1 MPSFLDDPQEHGLAL
16 RGQYDGESRCQHCAA
31 SLRRLSRQAPR
42 AAFPLVRNMPDLQ
55 PATFPGLPVVTFF
68 SPPDQVRPARLGRHL
83 GGAGEPCL
91 QVAVGNV
98 PGSAAHRSGNIQ
110 SLSCQDGAWF
120 LSRGN
125 GVLFPQACQGRKGE
139 LGRDR
144 GSAPG
149 ISTAAVAGPLQMAQ
163 GVMPPTAGPQGP
175 SGAASFLTRAAQKL
189 SLSSKRKKHHSQDP
203 SALTTNFSAVLR
215 RAPPPMPPCLLRAR
229 SKVKE
234 NPGMGKVKVMVRVC
248 PAQQPRGAPQCSSFL
263 KADPRKKQLTL
274 CDPSGP
280 GPERAPASAP
290 KTFAFDAVFTQDAS
304 QAEVCAGT
312 VAEVLQSVV
321 NGADG
326 CVFCFG
332 HVGLGKTYTM
342 MGSDSSSHTLGVAPC
357 AISWLYRLVEEHR
370 ERTGRRDENL
380 RDLLRAAS
388 GNSHAPALYL
398 NEDPVCGSQLHNQS
412 ELGAASPEQAASL
425 LDEALAARSSSRDSQ
440 EEDRRYS
447 HMLFTLHLYQQ
458 HLDQGQGAALS
469 GRRSRLHLID
479 LGSCE
484 PITSKGHRGGGSHR
498 LTLSALGN
506 VILALTSGA
515 KNVPYRDS
523 KLTMLL
529 RESLGNINCRT
540 TMIAH
545 VSESAAD
552 YAETLSTIQQASRVH
567 RMRKKK
573 SKHTSGSAGGDTTWD
588 EAPRPGDLSTQPCDA
603 VIYVGPGGASV
614 CEHIL
619 GVSETP
625 PTSVPII
632 PSLDRKRMRDGH
644 HSDGDHFK
652 CNTFAEL
659 QEWLDCV
666 GSGEGGR
673 GSAQAP
679 GAVGGAAKPTDR
691 VSLSIQTA
699 TPSPKSGSSHK
710 RPSHSTLATYPA
722 ASTCPVSAT
731 DCYKWPDPTPE
742 SLGGAG
748 EDMEKASFCDRRPG
762 VFIQSGSLGKSHS
775 LKSAAPPSQQEA
787 PQRHLRTSEGN
798 LACRAPPVGMS
809 HQGEPRSTSSPG
821 SHAHSGASGEMRPP
835 RGQHFD
841 RDVLTTTVTLQRPVE
856 LNGEDE
862 LVFTL
867 VEELSVGGLVDDVT
881 RFHTNH
887 HHSPQPTPINPSR
900 VAIVSSINDEFDAY
914 TSQTS
919 LSGLDSER
927 GQSQNTRLEVPVLPD
942 FPAMLHEVSSL
953 KKGTPMSS
961 NNGTSVSCNKLSPG
975 KYPPAFE
982 STKAPSRVY
991 KNVKANSLNTFPCP
1005 QTPQACSTLPRN
1017 IKPTSSIAQSN
1028 SSSYEQLRPKGKSVD
1043 PWQRTNSQS
1052 DCRAVES
1059 GSSGRVSRNGTRRPG
1074 GYSNSVP
1081 RPPKPL
1087 GNPQRVV
1094 DGCERSHE
1102 APRKMPML
1110 RRGAT
1115 TLGIVPVIHS
1125 STYAKQNQDG
1135 LLATGS
1141 LKFSSSGKKASGL
1154 SGASPKPWG
1163 TTPTPTSPIQ
1173 RANLDPKARND
1184 FSPSALKSAEC
1195 GASALEME
1203 FDMRFR
1209 GYSSGHRTSSLK
1221 ADSSSGK
1228 SKSGL
1233 KSRKPK
1239 GNAGQCYSS
1248 LTSLE
1253 RSDSLTSVG
1262 SKLGLSR
1269 ENSDASLGSR
1279 GRSSRQGSKPGSPAS
1294 ASTSS
1299 SPCTTPRTAA
1309 KQGQVPGSVAPN
1321 GNQGRI
1327 TFSGSFQPHGSS
1339 TVCAV
1344 APAPR
1349 NVSLPP
1355 ITLPPSPLGA
1365 SGKPERGTFLG
1376 TKQATRVTNSRVSEL
1391 ATGRTGKHLRF
1402 SEDTDGPGDVIE
1414 DETLPPM
1421 PPSPYSKVTAPRRP
1435 SRYSSGHCSDNSS
1448 VLSGELPPAMGRTAL
1463 FYHSGGSSGY
1473 ESMIRDS
1480 EATGSTSTTS
1490 TSTSSARDSLSESGG
1505 ASSSC
1510 RTRVSRSPKKRANG
1524 YPRRRLVPAPMPE
1537 ASPLGK
1543 KAPPMGQWVDLL
1555 PLPGTLKEPFEI
1567 KVYEIDNVGHPQQQ
1581 RPGGTS
1587 ERPFQDIEKGLL
1599 FFNARQKML
1608 ERRQQQ
1614 IRDLRVKH
1622 ERLKGELEEV
1632 KNRLM
1637 LDPRKWIGEFE
1648 VDPDLDKESQEY
1660 LEALA
1665 QVTGELEYCVNL
1677 CKSRVMME
1685 TCFDIEVNS
1694 RAQGGFRELQV

>member
-1 MPSFLDDPQEHGLAL
+1 M
-16 RGQYDGESRCQHCAA
+16 
-31 SLRRLSRQAPR
+31 
-42 AAFPLVRNMPDLQ
+42 
-55 PATFPGLPVVTFF
+55 
-68 SPPDQVRPARLGRHL
+68 
-83 GGAGEPCL
+83 
-91 QVAVGNV
+91 
-98 PGSAAHRSGNIQ
+98 I
-110 SLSCQDGAWF
+110 
-120 LSRGN
+120 
-125 GVLFPQACQGRKGE
+125 LF
-139 LGRDR
+139 
-144 GSAPG
+144 
-149 ISTAAVAGPLQMAQ
+149 
-163 GVMPPTAGPQGP
+163 
-175 SGAASFLTRAAQKL
+175 QKL
-189 SLSSKRKKHHSQDP
+189 DQ
-203 SALTTNFSAVLR
+203 T
-215 RAPPPMPPCLLRAR
+215 
-229 SKVKE
+229 
-234 NPGMGKVKVMVRVC
+234 
-248 PAQQPRGAPQCSSFL
+248 
-263 KADPRKKQLTL
+263 
-274 CDPSGP
+274 
-280 GPERAPASAP
+280 
-290 KTFAFDAVFTQDAS
+290 
-304 QAEVCAGT
+304 
-312 VAEVLQSVV
+312 
-321 NGADG
+321 
-326 CVFCFG
+326 
-332 HVGLGKTYTM
+332 HV
-342 MGSDSSSHTLGVAPC
+342 
-357 AISWLYRLVEEHR
+357 
-370 ERTGRRDENL
+370 
-380 RDLLRAAS
+380 
-388 GNSHAPALYL
+388 
-398 NEDPVCGSQLHNQS
+398 
-412 ELGAASPEQAASL
+412 
-425 LDEALAARSSSRDSQ
+425 
-440 EEDRRYS
+440 
-447 HMLFTLHLYQQ
+447 
-458 HLDQGQGAALS
+458 S

-552 YAETLSTIQQASRVH
+552 YAETLSTVQQASRVH

-573 SKHTSGSAGGDTTWD
+573 SKTLDPTTLALCCRDKSFSSG
-588 EAPRPGDLSTQPCDA
+588 STQPCDA

-691 VSLSIQTA
+691 VSLSNQTA

-748 EDMEKASFCDRRPG
+748 VDMEKASFCDRRPG

-798 LACRAPPVGMS
+798 LTCRAPPVGMS
-809 HQGEPRSTSSPG
+809 HQGEPQSTSSPG

-961 NNGTSVSCNKLSPG
+961 NNGTSVSCNKLSSG

-991 KNVKANSLNTFPCP
+991 KNVKANSLNTFPRP

-1052 DCRAVES
+1052 DCRAVEA

-1154 SGASPKPWG
+1154 SGTSPKPW
-1163 TTPTPTSPIQ
+1163 
-1173 RANLDPKARND
+1173 
-1184 FSPSALKSAEC
+1184 
-1195 GASALEME
+1195 
-1203 FDMRFR
+1203 
-1209 GYSSGHRTSSLK
+1209 
-1221 ADSSSGK
+1221 
-1228 SKSGL
+1228 
-1233 KSRKPK
+1233 

-1309 KQGQVPGSVAPN
+1309 KQGQVPGSVATN

-1402 SEDTDGPGDVIE
+1402 SEDTDSPGDVVD

-1581 RPGGTS
+1581 RPGGTARQRS
-1587 ERPFQDIEKGLL
+1587 RGVERPRGLL

-1614 IRDLRVKH
+1614 VRDLRVKH